1 MRHTEYSD
9 AIQYNSHID
18 MKLTRLEAD
27 SYSCALDRPLTTLL
41 PDDFRVSVAHLW
53 LYVPNQNETLSS
65 NIFILSLLKESPQ
78 IKRVS
83 PVKLFQGLASGD
95 TEVTIEMS
103 FWDPR
108 LSSHVLCHYEMVE
121 PTQVKFSFTS
131 NIVQLDQASGFIKC

>member
-1 MRHTEYSD
+1 
-9 AIQYNSHID
+9 

-27 SYSCALDRPLTTLL
+27 SFSCTLDRPLTTLL
-41 PDDFRVSVAHLW
+41 PDNFRVSTAHLW

-83 PVKLFQGLASGD
+83 PVKLFQGPPSGD
-95 TEVTIEMS
+95 AEVTIEMS
-103 FWDPR
+103 FWDSI
-108 LSSHVLCHYEMVE
+108 LSSHILCHYEMVE

-131 NIVQLDQASGFIKC
+131 NIVELDQASGLVKC